1 MRAAG
6 GEQGSARGPSV
17 RPGVSSAPENG
28 AHEEQPTERAHGADV
43 LRIALVAAAVAASW
57 FARLDIIA
65 LAAALIGGYPIYRE
79 AVEALWHRRMTM
91 ELSMAIAILAAL
103 GIGESR
109 TASIIVLFVLVAE
122 VLEGLT
128 VGRGRQAIT
137 ALSRWLPDVVLLRQG
152 DAIREI
158 PTARVRIGDVLLVKP
173 AARVPV
179 DGLVTVGA
187 SFVDE
192 AAITGEPVPVEKTRG
207 SLVFAGTVNQSG
219 ALDVCVERLEDD
231 TVFGRIAKV
240 VEQAQS
246 SRAPVQKLADRLA
259 GYLVFF
265 ALGASILTLV
275 LTRDIRAAI
284 AVVIVAGACGVAAGT
299 PLAILGAIGRCARL
313 GAIVRQG
320 SSIEL
325 LAKVDVVVL
334 DKTGTLT
341 LGRPEIAA
349 IHPVEGIS
357 TRELIAAAAVA
368 ERRSEH
374 PLAAAVLRLAARE
387 GIAVMEPWSF
397 HYTPGK
403 GITCANAGGEVLAG
417 NRAHLADRGIETGG
431 AAPSDGSQIFVA
443 QEGRLLGTLEV
454 ADGLRPESSEAIAR
468 LHAMGLRTILLTGD
482 AREPSEALARHLAID
497 EVVAGLLPEGKQA
510 QIIRLQTDGRSVVML
525 GDGINDGPALAQAN
539 VGVAMGSGTD
549 LARESAD
556 VLLIGNDLLKFTSMI
571 EVSRRCRRIITQ
583 NFAGTIAVDGIGIVL
598 AGFGIL
604 TPLVAAFIHVSSE
617 LVFILNSTR
626 LLPRVGDPEARSL
639 A

>member
-1 MRAAG
+1 M
-6 GEQGSARGPSV
+6 V
-17 RPGVSSAPENG
+17 RPSVSSAAQSG
-28 AHEEQPTERAHGADV
+28 AHEEQTAERAHRADV
-43 LRIALVAAAVAASW
+43 VRIALVAVAVVASW

-79 AVEALWHRRMTM
+79 TVEALLYRRMTM
-91 ELSMAIAILAAL
+91 ELSMTIAILAAL

-109 TASIIVLFVLVAE
+109 TAAIIVLFVLVAE

-137 ALSRWLPDVVLLRQG
+137 ALARMLPNVVLLRQG

-158 PTARVRIGDVLLVKP
+158 PTAQARIGDVLLVKP

-179 DGLVTVGA
+179 DGLVTAGA

-192 AAITGEPVPVEKTRG
+192 AAITGEPVPVEKTPGNR
-207 SLVFAGTVNQSG
+207 VFAGTVNQSG
-219 ALDVCVERLEDD
+219 ALDVCVERLEHD
-231 TVFGRIAKV
+231 TVFGRIVKV
-240 VEQAQS
+240 VEGAQS

-299 PLAILGAIGRCARL
+299 PLAILGAIGRCAQL

-320 SSIEL
+320 SSIEE

-349 IHPVEGIS
+349 IHPVEGVS

-374 PLAAAVLRLAARE
+374 PLAAAVLRLAERE
-387 GIAVMEPWSF
+387 GIEAMEPWSF

-403 GITCANAGGEVLAG
+403 GITCAGVGGEVLAG
-417 NRAHLADRGIETGG
+417 NPDHLADRGIETRGS
-431 AAPSDGSQIFVA
+431 APSNGSQIFVA
-443 QEGRLLGTLEV
+443 QEGRLLGSLEV
-454 ADGLRPESSEAIAR
+454 SDVVRPESGQAIAR

-482 AREPSEALARHLAID
+482 AREPSETLARHLAID
-497 EVVAGLLPEGKQA
+497 EVVAGLLPEDKQA
-510 QIIRLQTDGRSVVML
+510 QIIRLHTDGRSVVML

-556 VLLIGNDLLKFTSMI
+556 VLLIGNDLIKFASMI

-583 NFAGTIAVDGIGIVL
+583 NFAGTLAVDGIGMAL
-598 AGFGIL
+598 AGLGL
-604 TPLVAAFIHVSSE
+604 LSPLVAAFIHVSSE
-617 LVFILNSTR
+617 LLFILNSTR
-626 LLPRVGDPEARSL
+626 LLPRSRKAAFVTA
-639 A
+639 